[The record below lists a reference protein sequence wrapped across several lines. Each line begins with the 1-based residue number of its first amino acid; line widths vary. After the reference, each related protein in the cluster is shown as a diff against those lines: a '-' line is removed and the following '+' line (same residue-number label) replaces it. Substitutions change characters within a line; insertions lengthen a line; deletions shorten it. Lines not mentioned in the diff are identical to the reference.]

1 MNGGAVV
8 YLAQSNYGRAGTKVT
23 INDYYTS
30 TASPYRTTITG
41 LVSSDSSDTATTN
54 LSKVSSYY
62 TEAGFQGN
70 TTGNITGVYDL
81 NGGLNDATAAYMSNG
96 DAQLTSR
103 GNGGSSGDLMGA
115 PSTASVNGYQ
125 SLSTRNY
132 TVYSYN
138 SSNDDGYTNYA
149 KYKNLFSASY
159 GYGDAILEVSKEG
172 EGATSWNLN
181 SSNFTRVGLGF
192 FYYGGSYNDS
202 SKAGIFSFWDSRGIA
217 YYNKGFRA
225 VLIVE

>member
-1 MNGGAVV
+1 M
-8 YLAQSNYGRAGTKVT
+8 T

-30 TASPYRTTITG
+30 TASPFRTTITG

-81 NGGLNDATAAYMSNG
+81 NGGVNDATAAYMSNG
-96 DAQLTSR
+96 DTQLTLR
-103 GNGGSSGDLMGA
+103 GKGGSSGDLMGA
-115 PSTASVNGYQ
+115 SASKNVNGYQ
-125 SLSTRNY
+125 TLSTRY
-132 TVYSYN
+132 CTVYTYN
-138 SSNDDGYTNYA
+138 SRNDDGYTNYS
-149 KYKNLFSASY
+149 KYKSLLSSSY
-159 GYGDAILEVSKEG
+159 GYGDAILEISKEG
-172 EGATSWNLN
+172 EGATSWNFN

-192 FYYGGSYNDS
+192 FAYGGSYNDS
-202 SKAGIFSFWDSRGIA
+202 SKAGIFSFGDSRGIA

-225 VLIVE
+225 ILVAE